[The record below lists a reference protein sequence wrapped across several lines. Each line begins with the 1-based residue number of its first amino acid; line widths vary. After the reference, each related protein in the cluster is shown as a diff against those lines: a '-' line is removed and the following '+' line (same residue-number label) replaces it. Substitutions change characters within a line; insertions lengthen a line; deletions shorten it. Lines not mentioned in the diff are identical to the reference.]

1 MKVTIISPDL
11 YTYGSMVI
19 GGVLKDAGFD
29 VVLTRELSADTD
41 IVLLSL
47 YSTLHLMDEKIR
59 DFVSQ
64 SNRTVYVGGPVSAY
78 PDIILGELDADAV
91 IIGEGEEST
100 LALLNNG
107 ISDDIP
113 GIAFRNDDEIIRTKP
128 EPAKMERPFP
138 LIPDDIQNQDIRG
151 ANVYIETHRGCI
163 GVCGFCQVP
172 KFFGNKIR
180 SRDIEDVVLEI
191 KEFKRHGVQ
200 RIAISGGTS
209 SLYQYGKSM
218 NESAFIELL
227 QAIAEVMGNRNVS
240 IPDIRVDYV
249 NENILHAIR
258 DYTMGWVYYG
268 IESGSDS
275 ILKDMRKGVDSEK
288 NIDAIK
294 LAQECGVKV
303 GGSFIV
309 GYPTETPE
317 DYELTK
323 NFIED
328 AFLDDIFIS
337 IAEPIPETNLA
348 NMVLRTDDSANPTFT
363 EHKGEYKILKLTES
377 EARCFDLQLHGQMC
391 KSMPGIVT
399 DQMYQAYLKEAR
411 QQGSD
416 VRAVTRLLQK
426 YRKKDVI

>member
-1 MKVTIISPDL
+1 MKVTIISPDI

-29 VVLTRELSADTD
+29 VSLTRKLSANTD

-47 YSTLHLMDEKIR
+47 YSTLHLLDKNIR

-64 SNRTVYVGGPVSAY
+64 KNKTVYVGGPISVY
-78 PDIILGELDADAV
+78 PDIILGELQADAV
-91 IIGEGEEST
+91 VIGEGEEST

-107 ISDDIP
+107 ISEDIP
-113 GIAFRNDDEIIRTKP
+113 GIAFMNHDEIIQTKP
-128 EPAKMERPFP
+128 EPAKMERPLP
-138 LIPDDIQNQDIRG
+138 LIPEDIKNHDIRG
-151 ANVYIETHRGCI
+151 ANAYIETHRGCI
-163 GVCGFCQVP
+163 GACGFCQVP

-180 SRDIEDVVLEI
+180 SRDIEVIINEI
-191 KEFKRHGVQ
+191 KEFKRCGVK

-209 SLYQYGKSM
+209 SLYKYGKSM

-227 QAIAEVMGNRNVS
+227 EAIAEVMGNKNVS

-249 NENILHAIR
+249 NEDILHAIR

-268 IESGSDS
+268 IESGSNK

-288 NIDAIK
+288 NMDAIR

-309 GYPTETPE
+309 GYPTETFE

-328 AFLDDIFIS
+328 AFMDDVFIS

-348 NMVLRTDDSANPTFT
+348 DLVLATDDSENPTFT
-363 EHKGEYKILKLTES
+363 EHRNEYKILNLTES
-377 EARCFDLQLHGQMC
+377 EARCFDLELHGHIC
-391 KSMPGIVT
+391 KSMPHIMT
-399 DQMYQAYLKEAR
+399 DQMYQAYLEEAR
-411 QQGSD
+411 QQGKD

-426 YRKKDVI
+426 YRKKEVM